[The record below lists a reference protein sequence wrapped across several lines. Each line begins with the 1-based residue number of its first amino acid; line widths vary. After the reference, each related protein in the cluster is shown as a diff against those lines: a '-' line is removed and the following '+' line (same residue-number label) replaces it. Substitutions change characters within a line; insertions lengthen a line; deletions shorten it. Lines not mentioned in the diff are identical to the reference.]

1 MNLRR
6 ARIGL
11 LFSGESLVQR
21 AVRGSALTIL
31 GFGGMQAI
39 RLASNLVLTRL
50 LFPET
55 FGLMTLIMVIIQG
68 LNNFSDVG
76 ITPAILQSKRGDD
89 PTFLNTAYT
98 MQAIRGV
105 VLWLGCCIL
114 AVPAARFYDVP
125 ELAWF
130 LPVAATTTIIFG
142 LLPTKEETA
151 NRHLRM
157 GRLTVVELASSAVTT
172 ITTIILAAILGSA
185 WALVIGLVLGA
196 LIKVAMVQWLMPGP
210 SNRFQWDRDCAAELI
225 RFGKW
230 ILPATVVGFVISQ
243 GDKAVLARLL
253 SLTDLGIYN
262 IAFFLASFPMMLGIA
277 LISRVMI
284 PIYRSTAEDPT
295 PHHLRRV
302 RLMRIGMTGSFML
315 LLAVL
320 ATFGQ
325 ALVGLMYDDRYTAA
339 GELVTLIALA
349 GIPALIGLSYDQAA
363 LATGDSRSFFWV
375 TLVRATLFLSLFT
388 LGAWQAGIPG
398 ALAGQAMAA
407 TLAYPMLVRL
417 ARRHN
422 VWDPWHDLGFAVL
435 GLILATALLV

>member
-1 MNLRR
+1 MLR

-21 AVRGSALTIL
+21 AARGSALTIIS
-31 GFGGMQAI
+31 FGGMQAI
-39 RLASNLVLTRL
+39 RLVSNLILTRL

-89 PTFLNTAYT
+89 RTFLDTAFT

-125 ELAWF
+125 ELVWF
-130 LPVAATTTIIFG
+130 LPVAATTTVIFG
-142 LLPTKEETA
+142 LLATKVETA

-157 GRLTVVELASSAVTT
+157 GRLTMVELAVAAITT
-172 ITTIILAAILGSA
+172 AITIILAALLGSA
-185 WALVIGLVLGA
+185 WALVIGLIIGA
-196 LIKVAMVQWLMPGP
+196 LVKVAMVQWLMPGP
-210 SNRFQWDRDCAAELI
+210 SNRFRWDADCAAELI
-225 RFGKW
+225 SFGKW
-230 ILPATVVGFVISQ
+230 ILPSTVVGFAISQ

-262 IAFFLASFPMMLGIA
+262 IAFFLASFPLMLGVA
-277 LISRVMI
+277 VISRVMI
-284 PIYRSTAEDPT
+284 PIYRATAEDPT
-295 PHHLRRV
+295 PHRMHRL
-302 RLMRIGMTGSFML
+302 RLMRTAMTASFMV
-315 LLAVL
+315 LLALL
-320 ATFGQ
+320 ATFG
-325 ALVGLMYDDRYTAA
+325 ADLVALMYDERYQSA
-339 GELVTLIALA
+339 GPLVTLIALA
-349 GIPALIGLSYDQAA
+349 SIPSLVGLSYDQAA
-363 LATGDSRSFFWV
+363 LAGGDSRGFFWV
-375 TLVRATLFLSLFT
+375 TLVRAVLFLSLFT

-407 TLAYPMLVRL
+407 VLAYPMLVRI
-417 ARRHN
+417 ARRHG
-422 VWDPWHDLGFAVL
+422 VWDGWHDLGFAIA
-435 GLILATALLV
+435 GLILTALLLV